1 MDSCALHKVMA
12 ITLTCEEMALVL
24 KQCLAPHIVRNGT
37 LCCGIRNIMVNRRN
51 EREYM
56 TFSYSNTQN
65 APELGAFCVIDV
77 LVCSMV

>member
-51 EREYM
+51 EREYIF
-56 TFSYSNTQN
+56 TYSNSTKR
-65 APELGAFCVIDV
+65 PLIWAFLCILTV
-77 LVCSMV
+77 LH